1 MGLAASTSR
10 VPTMEPTIFIFSEL
24 AKKTPFAIPVAIAN
38 CEVSRAVRRT
48 PPLRTKDCSL
58 ARPSQPR
65 PGRMSGVESFLPA
78 RLGVSGVFIQG
89 RGLPHVVGVPCT
101 MESETALPVTGGKR
115 ITSYLAFRSGILAS
129 EWVLM

>member
-1 MGLAASTSR
+1 MGLAASTRR
-10 VPTMEPTIFIFSEL
+10 VPTIEPTILIFSEVVEVTPL
-24 AKKTPFAIPVAIAN
+24 ANPVARAN
-38 CEVSRAVRRT
+38 CDVSVAVSRT
-48 PPLRTKDCSL
+48 PPFRTKLSSL

-65 PGRMSGVESFLPA
+65 PGRMSGVESFLPT
-78 RLGVSGVFIQG
+78 RLGVSGVFIHG

-101 MESETALPVTGGKR
+101 MESEAALPVTGGKR

>member
-10 VPTMEPTIFIFSEL
+10 VPTMEPTIFIFSEVL
-24 AKKTPFAIPVAIAN
+24 KLTPLAIPVAIAN

-48 PPLRTKDCSL
+48 PPLRTKLCSL

-65 PGRMSGVESFLPA
+65 PGRMSGVESFLPT
-78 RLGVSGVFIQG
+78 RLGVSGVFIHG
-89 RGLPHVVGVPCT
+89 RGFPHDVGVACT
-101 MESETALPVTGGKR
+101 MVLELALPVTGGNR

-129 EWVLM
+129 AWVLM